1 MTVQVIYKT
10 NIKLTNKGIFAI
22 FTDENFKPF
31 QKKKLLSNFENEY
44 TKKILKT
51 KSKEKKIISFDISS
65 EKTLILIATKK
76 NSTNNDFENLGRNR
90 QTCFSRFVAK

>member
-10 NIKLTNKGIFAI
+10 NVNLTNKGIFAI

-51 KSKEKKIISFDISS
+51 K
-65 EKTLILIATKK
+65 
-76 NSTNNDFENLGRNR
+76 
-90 QTCFSRFVAK
+90 